1 MYFAHSSNISR
12 GTYSPQPYKEHVVN
26 VFEKAQAFFKDS
38 IKYSKLSP
46 DEINFLLD
54 VVSLSAIYHDL
65 GKLSEQPQSI
75 LSKDYTENS
84 EERML
89 NHVDAGVAC
98 LLKKYESSGNI
109 AYLMAAFLVN
119 AHHIGL
125 ANFNTLIARIP
136 VRARGIFKEI
146 YAPKNKNF
154 RDNRDI
160 FETYGIGTQGTTVKD
175 YIDQNL
181 KNLEDTHNSEVGIN
195 YAPVSL
201 FTDIPHSLN
210 SISYRMAFSCLVD
223 ADHTDTEI
231 FYSNSNFTPFR
242 FGKLRAGER
251 TELLDNYIKKIP
263 KDPSVSPERVAN
275 RQLLGDI
282 CHSSPIPNDISFFA
296 LDCPVGTGKTLNG
309 FKYVLRLA
317 TDRNC
322 DRLFNIIPY
331 TNIIS
336 QTVEVLRKSILFD
349 GEDEHNVNE
358 IHSKV
363 EFQDKIW
370 MRKYSHKWNAP
381 VNVST
386 MVQFAESLSS
396 NKPSACRKLHWFSN
410 SVIFFDEFDK
420 SMAHENWNFF
430 LEILKDMAENF
441 NCVFVFA
448 SGTSAYYWEIFEKD
462 IRHYVHYI
470 IDKKSAR
477 KFGKLERSRCKMK
490 KIKKPFRRLNGFVNH
505 VFKNIESKSSAVIV
519 CNTINNACLLA
530 NQFRDNKK
538 FSEYEIYE
546 LHGWQDPQLKESIL
560 AKIKIGLKDLN
571 RKILVI
577 ATSVIECG
585 VDLSFQI
592 GWREKCGP
600 LSLLQCIGRINRG
613 GIDTNALCYIFEFHE
628 SLVGAGNPL
637 TENPQLSNA
646 IEVFDSKT
654 IRQISPNR
662 CTGFVTEEILLRDSP
677 DGGSFLNYEN
687 AKDFKSMGEEFRV
700 IDSTTALVIVNTEI
714 VSRIHAGEQVQSVE
728 ISRNS
733 VQLWYP
739 KIEKIQKLFADE
751 LITELGETGYYS
763 WEGGY
768 DSESGIGKIM
778 LTTR

>member
-26 VFEKAQAFFKDS
+26 VFEKSQAFFKDA
-38 IKYSKLSP
+38 IKYSKLPP

-98 LLKKYESSGNI
+98 LLKKYENSGNI
-109 AYLMAAFLVN
+109 AYLIAAFLVN

-125 ANFNTLIARIP
+125 ANFDTLIARIP
-136 VRARGIFKEI
+136 DKTKKIFKEI
-146 YAPKNKNF
+146 YTPRLKNF

-181 KNLEDTHNSEVGIN
+181 KNLEDTHDAEVGIN
-195 YAPVSL
+195 YTPVSL
-201 FTDIPHSLN
+201 FTDIPYSIK
-210 SISYRMAFSCLVD
+210 SISYRIAFSCLVD

-231 FYSNSNFTPFR
+231 FYSNKNFEPFE
-242 FGKLRAGER
+242 FSKLRATER
-251 TELLDNYIKKIP
+251 GELLENYITSIP
-263 KDPSVSPERVAN
+263 TDPSVSPKRVEN
-275 RQLLGDI
+275 RKLLHDI
-282 CHSSPIPNDISFFA
+282 CHTSFIPKNISFFA

-309 FKYVLRLA
+309 WKYVLRLA
-317 TDRNC
+317 IDRNC

-336 QTVEVLRKSILFD
+336 QTVEVFRKSILFKS
-349 GEDEHNVNE
+349 ENEYNINE

-363 EFQDKIW
+363 EFDDVW
-370 MRKYSHKWNAP
+370 MRKYSNKWNAP
-381 VNVST
+381 INVST
-386 MVQFAESLSS
+386 MVQFAESLAS
-396 NKPSACRKLHWFSN
+396 NRPSACRKLHWFSN

-420 SMAHENWNFF
+420 SMAHENWEFF

-441 NCVFVFA
+441 NCIFVFA

-462 IRHYVHYI
+462 INVHYI

-477 KFGKLERSRCKMK
+477 EFGKLERSRCKMK
-490 KIKKPFRRLNGFVNH
+490 KIKKPFITINGFVGH
-505 VFKNIESKSSAVIV
+505 IFKKIETKQNGVIV

-538 FSEYEIYE
+538 FSKYEIYE

-577 ATSVIECG
+577 ATSTIECG

-613 GIDTNALCYIFEFHE
+613 GIDTNALCYIFEFDE
-628 SLVGAGNPL
+628 SLVGVGNPL
-637 TENPQLSNA
+637 TENPQLANA

-662 CTGFVTEEILLRDSP
+662 CTGFVTEEILLRDFP
-677 DGGSFLNYEN
+677 DSGSFLNYEAN
-687 AKDFKSMGEEFRV
+687 MNFKSMGEEFRV
-700 IDSTTALVIVNTEI
+700 IDSTTALVIVNPEI

-739 KIEKIQKLFADE
+739 KIEKIQKLFTDE
-751 LITELGETGYYS
+751 FITELGETGYYS